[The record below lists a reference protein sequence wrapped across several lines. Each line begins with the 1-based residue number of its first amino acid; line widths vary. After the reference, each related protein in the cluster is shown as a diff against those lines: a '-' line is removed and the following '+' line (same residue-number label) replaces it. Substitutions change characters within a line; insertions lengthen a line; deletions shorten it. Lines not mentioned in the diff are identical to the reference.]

1 MERIFS
7 IIMAVCLLTLTYSCK
22 EKEQKPPVPLPKPD
36 EKVVE
41 VKYNEMG
48 NVKTIPIKVNGVSID
63 AVFDTGCSG
72 ISLSLHELQTLS
84 KNNRFDI
91 EDLLGCSYATIADGS
106 KVVNVVMVLKDVT
119 IGNDNPIVVKNVE
132 ASVSMNGEAPV
143 LIGNGVFDKVA
154 AMEIDNVKKCIR
166 FKPYQ

>member
-1 MERIFS
+1 M
-7 IIMAVCLLTLTYSCK
+7 
-22 EKEQKPPVPLPKPD
+22 
-36 EKVVE
+36 
-41 VKYNEMG
+41 
-48 NVKTIPIKVNGVSID
+48 SID